1 MLDLR
6 SKLVKVAWKLHDKFL
21 SDPQATEHT
30 EELAKLLH
38 LAWTLKNVELVNVC
52 RG

>member
-6 SKLVKVAWKLHDKFL
+6 SKLVKVARELHDKFL
-21 SDPQATEHT
+21 CDPQAAEHT
-30 EELAKLLH
+30 EELAELFH
-38 LAWTLKNVELVNVC
+38 LAWTLKDVELVNVR